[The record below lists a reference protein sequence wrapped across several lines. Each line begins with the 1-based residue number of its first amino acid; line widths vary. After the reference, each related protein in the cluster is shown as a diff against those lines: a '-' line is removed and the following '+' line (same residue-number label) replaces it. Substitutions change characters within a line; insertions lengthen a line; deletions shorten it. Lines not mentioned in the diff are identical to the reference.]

1 MNERFLPGTISQIIK
16 SFIESSMC
24 GVFVVSGGVLLQ
36 GSFFEG
42 AAATTVMKFPSCS
55 TYVATFHHI
64 NFAKVKLEV
73 FGVS

>member
-1 MNERFLPGTISQIIK
+1 
-16 SFIESSMC
+16 MC

-55 TYVATFHHI
+55 TYVATFHHM

-73 FGVS
+73 FGVG

>member
-1 MNERFLPGTISQIIK
+1 
-16 SFIESSMC
+16 MC

-42 AAATTVMKFPSCS
+42 AAAATTIMKFPSCS

-73 FGVS
+73 FGVG

>member
-1 MNERFLPGTISQIIK
+1 MWFLWVLLKEIS
-16 SFIESSMC
+16 
-24 GVFVVSGGVLLQ
+24 GRVLLQ

-42 AAATTVMKFPSCS
+42 AAATTIIKFPSCS

-73 FGVS
+73 FFKANLFVRLPP